1 MATARPHCPF
11 CDLIRG
17 AAEVSVCF
25 EDARALA
32 FLDIQ
37 PVNAGHVLIVPRQHF
52 ETLED
57 VPHELAMHLFDVA
70 MRLTPVIRRI
80 AGAADMNI
88 VVNSGAN
95 AGQNVFHY
103 HVHLIPRTADDGFDI
118 PLPFPG
124 SHMPDRTKLDA
135 TAARIIAALRDPM
148 RPAVIAGPRVA

>member
-57 VPHELAMHLFDVA
+57 VPPDLAMHLFDVA
-70 MRLTPVIRRI
+70 MRLTPIIRRV

-124 SHMPDRTKLDA
+124 SSMPDRTKLDA
-135 TAARIIAALRDPM
+135 TAARIIAAMRDPM
-148 RPAVIAGPRVA
+148 RPAVVAGPRVA